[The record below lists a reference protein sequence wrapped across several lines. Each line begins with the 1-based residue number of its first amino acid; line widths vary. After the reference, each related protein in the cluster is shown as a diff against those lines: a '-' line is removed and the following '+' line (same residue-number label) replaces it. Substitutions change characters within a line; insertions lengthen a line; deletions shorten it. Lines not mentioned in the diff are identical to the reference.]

1 MKKYLFF
8 IFISVILSF
17 LTSGLCLATESNE
30 EIIGTV
36 NGENIYLKEFNR
48 LYNAQKKKLEKN
60 GPIDKVTEKTIKE
73 KLLDLI
79 IDEYIILE
87 EAKERNIQIPDEV
100 LATRLNQIK
109 EKVGGE
115 EGFNKFLSEN
125 NATIEDAKREIKNQ
139 LQYSIVKNQLE
150 FKQSKDPSF
159 NYKDFLTEKKSKSNI
174 VIYKEKMFPKEE
186 NKDLIK
192 EQQTEAQEAIALRN
206 NPYPTITKSKVDE
219 IKKLEKNTNEILR
232 QNISIEPPAV
242 QIKNDKSPVKKS
254 KKLETIKQLSNKT
267 KDKTKE
273 NFNNLK
279 RVISTKIAGQKLA
292 LKDRLTKIKLARTE
306 KKKKLEDIAGN
317 QNLIPGKPIAIEQK
331 IELNPD
337 SQLTVLRSQ
346 HAPSSSQPSGESFN
360 YTSNL
365 NELNIFKRN
374 NSSLQNI
381 QLPSD
386 LHKEASELRK
396 RIEERRITVK

>member
-331 IELNPD
+331 IE
-337 SQLTVLRSQ
+337 
-346 HAPSSSQPSGESFN
+346 PSVESFN

-396 RIEERRITVK
+396 RVEERRITVK